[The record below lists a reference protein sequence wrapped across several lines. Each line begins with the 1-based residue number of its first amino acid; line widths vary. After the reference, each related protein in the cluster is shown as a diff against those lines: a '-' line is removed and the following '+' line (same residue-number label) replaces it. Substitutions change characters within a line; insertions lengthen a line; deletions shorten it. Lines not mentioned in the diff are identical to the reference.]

1 MFDLGVAHDEM
12 AERLLEH
19 HLACVGWIDRD
30 PAKRRPRHLGPAM
43 LRAGDVA
50 AIIGIEGAGIFYRE
64 AGPKDAPPQ
73 SCCCTGFRPRLASS
87 TRSFRYRQHAMR
99 LINSHPRSSGTLS
112 LIPRTSVHLKDVLL
126 VSAPN
131 QPNLLG
137 NGECEAAEA

>member
-64 AGPKDAPPQ
+64 AGPKDAP
-73 SCCCTGFRPRLASS
+73 TIVLLHGFSS
-87 TRSFRYRQHAMR
+87 
-99 LINSHPRSSGTLS
+99 SSREFNT
-112 LIPRTSVHLKDVLL
+112 LIPIPATRYAPHQFPPAIIRHSVADPEDFSPFKGRFTCLR
-126 VSAPN
+126 AEPA
-131 QPNLLG
+131 QP
-137 NGECEAAEA
+137 ARQR